1 MMLGKNIAI
10 ALIAVA
16 LFAFI
21 GTTASIN
28 NKHPIVIDAV
38 SDPMIARVSYTN
50 YTGLNTNSN
59 TYTEDATIAIAQRFK
74 QSNTEINRQDDTAQ
88 AIEWALQHCNPDK
101 IADATLVLSIIEQES
116 SGNPKAVSSAGA
128 IGIMQLM
135 PSTFAEYVKR
145 YPELFPLNDI
155 WDIREN
161 ICAGVLY
168 LNDCARAWANTV
180 TSTSDLLTLAL
191 ASYNVGVRGLQEQ
204 YNVRTPSDI
213 QTASV
218 PCSSGTCVSG
228 RCYDWVTHNWS
239 QEYDVLEQRHWA
251 YGYVKLTSITAH
263 ISTPYGS
270 KDINWSTNKQYSID
284 NLLSDNATYT
294 LTVTLA
300 NPDPSTLFYDETP
313 NILNSLF
320 NPNPKKVGDISVT
333 YDVAFDIG
341 ATAEIHIFCSESK
354 CHIPEDD
361 LIPLEKLLS
370 GFDVHIE
377 VNKEKSTFLP
387 VLTHAIPLEQ
397 FNNTIL
403 WHQT

>member
-10 ALIAVA
+10 ALIAVV

-28 NKHPIVIDAV
+28 NKHLIVIDAV

-50 YTGLNTNSN
+50 YTGLDTNSN

-74 QSNTEINRQDDTAQ
+74 QSNTGINRQDDTAQ

-128 IGIMQLM
+128 IGIMRLM

-168 LNDCARAWANTV
+168 LNDCARAWANAV

-218 PCSSGTCVSG
+218 
-228 RCYDWVTHNWS
+228 
-239 QEYDVLEQRHWA
+239 
-251 YGYVKLTSITAH
+251 
-263 ISTPYGS
+263 
-270 KDINWSTNKQYSID
+270 
-284 NLLSDNATYT
+284 
-294 LTVTLA
+294 
-300 NPDPSTLFYDETP
+300 F
-313 NILNSLF
+313 
-320 NPNPKKVGDISVT
+320 
-333 YDVAFDIG
+333 
-341 ATAEIHIFCSESK
+341 
-354 CHIPEDD
+354 
-361 LIPLEKLLS
+361 PLKYAQQVRER
-370 GFDVHIE
+370 
-377 VNKEKSTFLP
+377 
-387 VLTHAIPLEQ
+387 ARR
-397 FNNTIL
+397 
-403 WHQT
+403 